1 MIQANPTSIPRPA
14 ADADRVLQ
22 PHRRCITA
30 LLTAA
35 FIVALSVSLPADAER
50 SSGKLKHF
58 DLHRSKWPDKP
69 TAAVVSKLKPLQNL
83 FKHYRNQRS
92 SIEIR
97 YPGGRV
103 GRAWASEVQGWLVA
117 LGIPVNDVVL
127 SVGVDS
133 SDYLRLAVI
142 PKF

>member
-1 MIQANPTSIPRPA
+1 M
-14 ADADRVLQ
+14 LQ
-22 PHRRCITA
+22 RQRRCISV
-30 LLTAA
+30 LLTAV
-35 FIVALSVSLPADAER
+35 FIVALSAVVPAAAER

-58 DLHRSKWPDKP
+58 DLHRSKWPDQP
-69 TAAVVSKLKPLQNL
+69 TAAVVSKLKPLQSI

-92 SIEIR
+92 TIEIR

-133 SDYLRLAVI
+133 SDRLRLAVI